1 MDFTSQFRR
10 TLSHVRSRWPTFVL
24 GYGGG
29 FLLLLITIAISVS
42 REWYSFVILALVGFL
57 FLIYFVSV
65 SLWAYHTLYDDN
77 SIRDTLFEIGEFSP
91 TMTIVD
97 INLGLRGFP
106 IALSRRLTTGT
117 VIVLD
122 VYNPLMAPNRAL
134 ARAHDKA
141 ERPGSDPRLSW
152 RDGNINLLPLPDNC
166 VQAVTLVQIA
176 SELWQ
181 EGDRLKLFEEAHR
194 ILRPGGCLLLA
205 ERVRTPVNLLVSGPA
220 GLRLRPLSYWQD
232 LIERSD
238 FKTGRSK
245 SLRDLILCF
254 RVDKRWLGETKPLP
268 VDDK

>member
-10 TLSHVRSRWPTFVL
+10 TLFHVRSRWPTYIL

-29 FLLLLITIAISVS
+29 FLLLLITIALSVS
-42 REWYSFVILALVGFL
+42 REWYSFVILALVCML
-57 FLIYFVSV
+57 FLVYFLSV

-77 SIRDTLFEIGEFSP
+77 SIRDTLFEIGELSP

-97 INLGLRGFP
+97 LNLGFREFP
-106 IALSRRLTTGT
+106 VALSRRLTTGK

-134 ARAHDKA
+134 ARAHDAA
-141 ERPGSDPRLSW
+141 EHPESDPRLSW
-152 RDGNINLLPLPDNC
+152 RDGNINLLPLPDNS
-166 VQAVTLVQIA
+166 VQAVTLVQAA

-181 EGDRLKLFEEAHR
+181 DGDRLKLFQEAHR

-220 GLRLRPLSYWQD
+220 GLRFLPLSYWQD
-232 LIERSD
+232 LIDRSD
-238 FKTGRSK
+238 FKTGQSK
-245 SLRDLILCF
+245 TLRDLILCL
-254 RVDKRWLGETKPLP
+254 RVDKRWLGEEKPLP
-268 VDDK
+268 VDD